1 MGELYR
7 VFLGQQATKG
17 RLAGLLALGG
27 VAVLLAWAVAASDT
41 ADPLDDGTL
50 LISRF
55 GLTLFVP
62 VASLVFA
69 SSVLGEPNEDGTLV
83 YVWLR
88 PIARWRI
95 AAAALAATLTA
106 VLPVT
111 LVPLGLAA
119 AVTGGGT
126 DLIVGS
132 LAATAVATT
141 AYAGI
146 FLWVGLRVRRAL
158 LWGLAYVLLWEG
170 FVANAGK
177 NAARLAIRAHAS
189 SLLSRIAE
197 GPDRLVKVT
206 LLASVVLPLC
216 AAAVGVVLTI
226 RRLSRQEVA

>member
-7 VFLGQQATKG
+7 LFLGQLASKA
-17 RLAGLLALGG
+17 RIAGLLALGA
-27 VAVLLAWAVAASDT
+27 VAILLAWAVAASDT
-41 ADPLDDGTL
+41 AEPLEDGTQ

-55 GLTLFVP
+55 GFTLFVP

-69 SSVLGEPNEDGTLV
+69 SSALGEPNEDGTLV
-83 YVWLR
+83 YLWLR

-95 AAAALAATLTA
+95 ALAALAATLTA

-119 AVTGGGT
+119 LVTGGGG
-126 DLIVGS
+126 DLVIGT

-141 AYAGI
+141 AYAGV
-146 FLWVGLRVRRAL
+146 FLWLGLRVRRAL
-158 LWGLAYVLLWEG
+158 LWGLAFVLLWEG
-170 FVANAGK
+170 FVAQAGK

-189 SLLSRIAE
+189 SLLSRLAD
-197 GPDRLVKVT
+197 GPESLVKVT
-206 LLASVVLPLC
+206 LQTSVVLPLL
-216 AAAVGVVLTI
+216 AAVVGVALAI